1 MLTPDKDIRQEI
13 LDDWEQLED
22 TTYPEDLIA
31 EWADSQIPIYYGE
44 IIEEWRD
51 MPSSFSDTWQ
61 EYGVSPDTTITDL
74 MSLDL
79 GNYYRTKYTE
89 IYEEIKSEK
98 EEESEQKKIK
108 FLLNPISLVILNQFR
123 EKIRKQKVMKT
134 TPILYAHTKSISN

>member
-1 MLTPDKDIRQEI
+1 MLTPDNEIRQEI
-13 LDDWEQLED
+13 LDEWQELED
-22 TTYPEDLIA
+22 TAYPEDLIA

-79 GNYYRTKYTE
+79 GNYYRTKYAE
-89 IYEEIKSEK
+89 IYEEIKTEK
-98 EEESEQKKIK
+98 ESESED
-108 FLLNPISLVILNQFR
+108 
-123 EKIRKQKVMKT
+123 
-134 TPILYAHTKSISN
+134 